1 MIREGFKIMDFYYL
15 FFIISFYVD
24 FFFFFFKEGEI
35 KRGEIAVMSG
45 KKNIYPPGRGRECG
59 ERSRCGNTS
68 GPPPGNPS

>member
-24 FFFFFFKEGEI
+24 FFFFFKEGEI

-45 KKNIYPPGRGRECG
+45 KKKKSSWPRKGMWYAEPLR
-59 ERSRCGNTS
+59 
-68 GPPPGNPS
+68 